1 MAQNTFVK
9 ITGHEEGYHFLVS
22 GYVKTHEELCD
33 YLPNYLGIIND
44 SIVTHRRY
52 LHHYTAQAN
61 SDTTEQTP
69 TNNTTVN

>member
-1 MAQNTFVK
+1 MNDFRREICNDCVHGKVDGGNVTCA
-9 ITGHEEGYHFLVS
+9 
-22 GYVKTHEELCD
+22 
-33 YLPNYLGIIND
+33 LPNYLGIIND

-69 TNNTTVN
+69 SKGTTVN